1 VLEFFRK
8 GWISEFWVSPMVRF
22 TYLGFDWVKPVPE
35 PWLSA
40 LMAVMGIAAL
50 ALAAGFWYRVA
61 AWSVFLIFTYQ
72 FLLEATRYLN
82 HFYAACLFAFLLCF
96 VPAANALSVDRALR
110 PSGADGT
117 VPLWSLWLLRFQ
129 VGILYVYG
137 GFAKLQ
143 GDWIAGQPVESWMS
157 RRAHIPFVSFLVD
170 NGWEVAFFAWG
181 GVLFDLLV
189 VPALLWRRTRPF
201 AVAAMLAFH
210 LMNAYLLRIGVF
222 PWMMIALTTI
232 FLNPDWPRR
241 LVRTVAAQNGRLP
254 KTAGTTVPLS
264 RTAFAAIAVWV
275 ILQCAWP
282 ARSHLYPGN
291 VLWTEEAQSFS
302 WRMML
307 REKRGETRMLVET
320 ERGIDTVSLS
330 QLLRP
335 WQVQP
340 VATRPYLTLQLAHF
354 LADYYRQNGYRD
366 VRVFADSWMSL
377 NGREPQR
384 MIDPEVDLASQPR
397 TFLPA
402 TWILPL
408 ETPRPARGVTS
419 SGVRSPP

>member
-1 VLEFFRK
+1 
-8 GWISEFWVSPMVRF
+8 
-22 TYLGFDWVKPVPE
+22 
-35 PWLSA
+35 
-40 LMAVMGIAAL
+40 
-50 ALAAGFWYRVA
+50 
-61 AWSVFLIFTYQ
+61 
-72 FLLEATRYLN
+72 
-82 HFYAACLFAFLLCF
+82 
-96 VPAANALSVDRALR
+96 
-110 PSGADGT
+110 
-117 VPLWSLWLLRFQ
+117 
-129 VGILYVYG
+129 
-137 GFAKLQ
+137 
-143 GDWIAGQPVESWMS
+143 
-157 RRAHIPFVSFLVD
+157 
-170 NGWEVAFFAWG
+170 
-181 GVLFDLLV
+181 
-189 VPALLWRRTRPF
+189 
-201 AVAAMLAFH
+201 MLAFH
-210 LMNAYLLRIGVF
+210 LINAYLLHIGVF

-241 LVRTVAAQNGRLP
+241 LVRTVAAQNGRLR

-264 RTAFAAIAVWV
+264 RTAFVAITVWV
-275 ILQCAWP
+275 ISQCVWP

-354 LADYYRQNGYRD
+354 LADHYRRNGYRE
-366 VRVFADSWMSL
+366 VRVFADAWMSL

-384 MIDPEVDLASQPR
+384 MIDPDVDLASQPR

-408 ETPRPARGVTS
+408 EMPRPARGITS
-419 SGVRSPP
+419 SGVRRAR